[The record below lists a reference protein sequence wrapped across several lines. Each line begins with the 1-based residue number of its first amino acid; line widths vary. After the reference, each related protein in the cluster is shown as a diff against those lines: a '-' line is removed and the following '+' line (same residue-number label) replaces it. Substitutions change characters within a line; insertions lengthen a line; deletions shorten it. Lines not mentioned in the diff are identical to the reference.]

1 MNFWNSE
8 FFGISDLFGISEL
21 EIVWNFG
28 IRNFSDFWN
37 CDFCCGIVGIG
48 FFFWDF
54 GALYLVVALQASTD
68 QPQKRQRVDVG
79 TESQLGSIQASMKVF
94 DIFLNIVQTLKR
106 NPSC

>member
-1 MNFWNSE
+1 
-8 FFGISDLFGISEL
+8 
-21 EIVWNFG
+21 
-28 IRNFSDFWN
+28 
-37 CDFCCGIVGIG
+37 
-48 FFFWDF
+48 
-54 GALYLVVALQASTD
+54 LYLVVALQASTD